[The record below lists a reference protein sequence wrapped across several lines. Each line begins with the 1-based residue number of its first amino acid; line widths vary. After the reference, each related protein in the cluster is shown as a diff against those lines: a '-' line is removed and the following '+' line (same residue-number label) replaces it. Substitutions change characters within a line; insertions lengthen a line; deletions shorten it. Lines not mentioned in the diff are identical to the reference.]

1 MLWIR
6 PTGTEIETNDDPR
19 NIAAA
24 KKLGWKKK
32 RKVQPKELD
41 QTVEAPELNLGD
53 VND

>member
-32 RKVQPKELD
+32 RKVPVKEESE
-41 QTVEAPELNLGD
+41 TNELPLGD
-53 VND
+53 VDE

>member
-6 PTGTEIETNDDPR
+6 PTGTEIETNDDPL

-32 RKVQPKELD
+32 RKAPVKEE
-41 QTVEAPELNLGD
+41 TIETPELELGATD
-53 VND
+53 D

>member
-6 PTGTEIETNDDPR
+6 PTGTEIEINDDPR

-32 RKVQPKELD
+32 RKVQPKEFEQAPQLD
-41 QTVEAPELNLGD
+41 ALQDNTD
-53 VND
+53 D